1 MQVLLL
7 FSFHL
12 MHFTMEFNSMS
23 NKEYICHKMQM
34 KMQLFIIFPNVESTS
49 SVKNALISIKTGEF
63 DQGN

>member
-1 MQVLLL
+1 
-7 FSFHL
+7 
-12 MHFTMEFNSMS
+12 MHFTMKFNSMA

-34 KMQLFIIFPNVESTS
+34 KMQLFTIFANVESTS